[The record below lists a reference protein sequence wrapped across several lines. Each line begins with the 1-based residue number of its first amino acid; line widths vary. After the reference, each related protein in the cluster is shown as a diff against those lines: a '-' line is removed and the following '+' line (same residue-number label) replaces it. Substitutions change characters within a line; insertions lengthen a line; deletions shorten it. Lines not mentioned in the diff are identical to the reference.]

1 MEAAVGRN
9 HFASL
14 RFRSRRMH
22 LAAFAAVLVHLPCWS
37 QDTAFLGLDVA
48 PSTADQ
54 VQALQSQASPVMPRV
69 SLTLGTPIV
78 APGGLASAAGA
89 AGGQALDLGV
99 QWRQPVLTGRHVDI
113 TAWRRMTPE
122 GDALTMIQQRDPV
135 YGARVEINLQGRKR
149 GLVADRRFIGLQLD
163 SGARIT
169 LRRKDGN
176 PVLYYRSQF

>member
-1 MEAAVGRN
+1 MEAAVGKTQIVSMRRYGRRT
-9 HFASL
+9 HFA
-14 RFRSRRMH
+14 
-22 LAAFAAVLVHLPCWS
+22 ACAFLLMHLPCWS
-37 QDTAFLGLDVA
+37 QDTSILAMDLA
-48 PSTADQ
+48 PSMADQAQAQQ
-54 VQALQSQASPVMPRV
+54 VQASTRVPRV
-69 SLTLGTPIV
+69 SLTLGTPIM
-78 APGGLASAAGA
+78 APQNV

-99 QWRQPVLTGRHVDI
+99 QWRQPVMTGTHVDI

-122 GDALTMIQQRDPV
+122 ADALTLIQQRDPV